1 MHVALDDAGFAHTQV
16 ADHQQLVHVLLVRG
30 LHPGGPPVLQSLE
43 PALEAQPGLGC
54 RTETQ
59 ALCGREGR
67 AGVLVQAGELGRN
80 SSPGVNPPSYTAVFK
95 VGGDR
100 SDSWD

>member
-1 MHVALDDAGFAHTQV
+1 MHVALDDAGLAHTQV
-16 ADHQQLVHVLLVRG
+16 ADHQQLVQVLLVRG

-43 PALEAQPGLGC
+43 PALGSAAGARVQDGDQ
-54 RTETQ
+54 T
-59 ALCGREGR
+59 LCGREGR

-80 SSPGVNPPSYTAVFK
+80 SSPGVNPPSYTAGSK